1 MELIALWRTL
11 IKRWKMVVI
20 ITLVATLTA
29 GVLSKFVLPKQY
41 AGVTTLM
48 VVPQGSA
55 GLYSG
60 LVSGQQLTTTY
71 AALATSAT
79 ILGQV
84 IHQLHLGIPLT
95 TLAGMVKAKPG
106 ANTDLVA
113 ITVTSQ
119 NSAQAARL
127 ANAVG
132 QQTIALVTRAEGQK
146 SLQMVTPATPNPLPV
161 APDTIVNVGVAF
173 ILGLMISSGT
183 AFLLEYLNDSLQSE
197 EEAKRVLGLPVL
209 GIIPTLPAEAI
220 AGPPRR
226 PQPNL
231 PPGTFFSS
239 SRSGRRR

>member
-106 ANTDLVA
+106 AIL
-113 ITVTSQ
+113 
-119 NSAQAARL
+119 L
-127 ANAVG
+127 AND
-132 QQTIALVTRAEGQK
+132 
-146 SLQMVTPATPNPLPV
+146 N
-161 APDTIVNVGVAF
+161 
-173 ILGLMISSGT
+173 
-183 AFLLEYLNDSLQSE
+183 
-197 EEAKRVLGLPVL
+197 
-209 GIIPTLPAEAI
+209 
-220 AGPPRR
+220 
-226 PQPNL
+226 
-231 PPGTFFSS
+231 
-239 SRSGRRR
+239 